1 VRPPFR
7 FFLQKGWETTP
18 GGILCFPTLATEK
31 SRKDGAR
38 GVCAGWETV
47 VWCFLVSGC
56 LCWLGDGRLVFS
68 GFWVFVLVERR
79 SSLAVPWWCPPE
91 TGPFT
96 EACEG
101 VEFVEASLKG

>member
-1 VRPPFR
+1 M
-7 FFLQKGWETTP
+7 
-18 GGILCFPTLATEK
+18 
-31 SRKDGAR
+31 
-38 GVCAGWETV
+38 
-47 VWCFLVSGC
+47 
-56 LCWLGDGRLVFS
+56 CWLGDGRLVFS

-101 VEFVEASLKG
+101 VEFVEASLKGLMDGLKPIPTSPAHFGPFTASDPEGTPVVP